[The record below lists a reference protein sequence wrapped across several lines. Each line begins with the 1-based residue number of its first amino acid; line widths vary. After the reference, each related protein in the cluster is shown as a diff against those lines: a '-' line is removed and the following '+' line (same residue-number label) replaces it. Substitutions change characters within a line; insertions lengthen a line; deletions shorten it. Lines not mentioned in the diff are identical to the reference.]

1 MKKLLLLILIALLVA
16 LTIFIVFNGLTIGT
30 IEILGV
36 REIQSRSND
45 LDEQIRNASKLAQ
58 TDYKQAVNTVESNTK
73 QLKTT
78 KQEYQDL
85 TAVSSEGDVSL
96 ASQIEKY
103 EIETLLIKLGN
114 HAKSEGAKIKI
125 NITKDSTNSQD
136 SYNLKFT
143 VNGSYVAITEF
154 ISDIEN
160 DSILGFK
167 IEEFK
172 MQPSSSTEELQATF
186 TCNNIA
192 IEGITINNTTTTNET
207 NVNQANTT
215 GNTTNTTNVT
225 NNVSTNNV
233 ANNTTNNVA
242 NNTNT
247 ANNAG

>member
-1 MKKLLLLILIALLVA
+1 MKKLLLLILIALLAA
-16 LTIFIVFNGLTIGT
+16 LSIFIVFNGLEIGK
-30 IEILGV
+30 IEVLGV

-45 LDEQIRNASKLAQ
+45 LDEQIKNASKLAQ

-73 QLKTT
+73 ELKTT

-125 NITKDSTNSQD
+125 DITKDSTNSQD

-192 IEGITINNTTTTNET
+192 IEGITINNTTPTNGT
-207 NVNQANTT
+207 NTT
-215 GNTTNTTNVT
+215 SNTTNATNVA
-225 NNVSTNNV
+225 NNV
-233 ANNTTNNVA
+233 ATNSSANNATTNTTNNVA
-242 NNTNT
+242 NNTVTTNR
-247 ANNAG
+247 AN

>member
-16 LTIFIVFNGLTIGT
+16 LSIFIVFNGLEIGK
-30 IEILGV
+30 IEVLGV

-45 LDEQIRNASKLAQ
+45 LDEQIKNASKLAQ

-73 QLKTT
+73 ELKTT

-125 NITKDSTNSQD
+125 DITKDSTNSQD

-192 IEGITINNTTTTNET
+192 IEGITINNTTPTNG
-207 NVNQANTT
+207 ANTT
-215 GNTTNTTNVT
+215 SNTTNATNVA
-225 NNVSTNNV
+225 NNV
-233 ANNTTNNVA
+233 ATNSSANNATTNTTNNVA
-242 NNTNT
+242 NNTVTTNR
-247 ANNAG
+247 AD

>member
-16 LTIFIVFNGLTIGT
+16 LSIFIVFNGLEIGK
-30 IEILGV
+30 IEVLGV

-45 LDEQIRNASKLAQ
+45 LDEQIKNASKLAQ

-73 QLKTT
+73 ELKTT

-125 NITKDSTNSQD
+125 DITKDSTNSQD

-192 IEGITINNTTTTNET
+192 IEGITINNTTPTNGT
-207 NVNQANTT
+207 NTT
-215 GNTTNTTNVT
+215 SNTTNATNVANNVATNSSANNATTNT
-225 NNVSTNNV
+225 NNNV
-233 ANNTTNNVA
+233 ANNTVTTNRA
-242 NNTNT
+242 D
-247 ANNAG
+247 

>member
-16 LTIFIVFNGLTIGT
+16 LSIFIVFNGLEIGK
-30 IEILGV
+30 IEVLGV

-45 LDEQIRNASKLAQ
+45 LDEQIKNASKLAQ

-73 QLKTT
+73 ELKTT

-125 NITKDSTNSQD
+125 DITKDSTNSQD

-192 IEGITINNTTTTNET
+192 IEGITINNTTPTNGT
-207 NVNQANTT
+207 NTT
-215 GNTTNTTNVT
+215 SNTTNATNVA
-225 NNVSTNNV
+225 NNV
-233 ANNTTNNVA
+233 ATNSSANNATTNTTNNVA
-242 NNTNT
+242 NNTVTTNR
-247 ANNAG
+247 AD

>member
-16 LTIFIVFNGLTIGT
+16 LSIFIVFNGLEIGK
-30 IEILGV
+30 IEVLGV

-45 LDEQIRNASKLAQ
+45 LDEQIKNASKLAQ

-73 QLKTT
+73 ELKTT

-125 NITKDSTNSQD
+125 DITKDSTNSQD

-192 IEGITINNTTTTNET
+192 IEGITINNTTPTNGT
-207 NVNQANTT
+207 NTT
-215 GNTTNTTNVT
+215 SNTTNATNVAT
-225 NNVSTNNV
+225 NSSANN
-233 ANNTTNNVA
+233 ATTNTTNNVA
-242 NNTNT
+242 NNTVTTNR
-247 ANNAG
+247 AD

>member
-1 MKKLLLLILIALLVA
+1 MKKLLLLILIALLAA
-16 LTIFIVFNGLTIGT
+16 LSIFIVFNGLEIGK
-30 IEILGV
+30 IEVLGV

-45 LDEQIRNASKLAQ
+45 LDEQIKNASKLAQ

-73 QLKTT
+73 ELKTT

-125 NITKDSTNSQD
+125 DITKDSTNSQD

-192 IEGITINNTTTTNET
+192 IEGITINNTTPTNGT
-207 NVNQANTT
+207 NTT
-215 GNTTNTTNVT
+215 SNTTNATNVAT
-225 NNVSTNNV
+225 NSSANN
-233 ANNTTNNVA
+233 ATTNTTNNVA
-242 NNTNT
+242 NNTVTTNR
-247 ANNAG
+247 AN

>member
-16 LTIFIVFNGLTIGT
+16 LSIFIVFNGLEIGK
-30 IEILGV
+30 IEVLGV

-45 LDEQIRNASKLAQ
+45 LDEQIKNASKLAQ

-73 QLKTT
+73 ELKTT

-125 NITKDSTNSQD
+125 DITKDSTNSQD

-192 IEGITINNTTTTNET
+192 IEGITINNTTPTNGT
-207 NVNQANTT
+207 NTT
-215 GNTTNTTNVT
+215 SNTTNATNVA
-225 NNVSTNNV
+225 NNV
-233 ANNTTNNVA
+233 ATNSSANNATTNTTNNVA
-242 NNTNT
+242 NNTVTTNR
-247 ANNAG
+247 AN

>member
-1 MKKLLLLILIALLVA
+1 MKKLLLLILIALLAA
-16 LTIFIVFNGLTIGT
+16 LSIFIVFNGLEIGK
-30 IEILGV
+30 IEVLGV

-45 LDEQIRNASKLAQ
+45 LDEQIKNASKLAQ

-73 QLKTT
+73 ELKTT

-125 NITKDSTNSQD
+125 DITKDSTNSQD

-192 IEGITINNTTTTNET
+192 IEGITINNTTPTNGT
-207 NVNQANTT
+207 NTT
-215 GNTTNTTNVT
+215 SNTTNATNVA
-225 NNVSTNNV
+225 NNV
-233 ANNTTNNVA
+233 ATNSSANNATTNTTNNVA
-242 NNTNT
+242 NNTVTTNR
-247 ANNAG
+247 AD

>member
-1 MKKLLLLILIALLVA
+1 MKKLLLLILIALLAA
-16 LTIFIVFNGLTIGT
+16 LSIFIVFNGLEIGK
-30 IEILGV
+30 IEVLGV

-45 LDEQIRNASKLAQ
+45 LDEQIKNASKLAQ

-73 QLKTT
+73 ELKTT

-125 NITKDSTNSQD
+125 DITKDSTNSQD

-192 IEGITINNTTTTNET
+192 IEGITINNTTPTNGT
-207 NVNQANTT
+207 NTT
-215 GNTTNTTNVT
+215 SNTTNATNVAT
-225 NNVSTNNV
+225 NSSANN
-233 ANNTTNNVA
+233 ATTNTTNNVA
-242 NNTNT
+242 NNTVTTNR
-247 ANNAG
+247 AD

>member
-16 LTIFIVFNGLTIGT
+16 LSIFIVFNGLEIGK
-30 IEILGV
+30 IEVLGV

-45 LDEQIRNASKLAQ
+45 LDEQIKNASKLAQ

-73 QLKTT
+73 ELKTT

-125 NITKDSTNSQD
+125 DITKDSTNSQD

-192 IEGITINNTTTTNET
+192 IEGITINNTTPTNGT
-207 NVNQANTT
+207 NTT
-215 GNTTNTTNVT
+215 SNTTNATNVAT
-225 NNVSTNNV
+225 NSSANN
-233 ANNTTNNVA
+233 ATTNTTNNVA
-242 NNTNT
+242 NNTVTTNR
-247 ANNAG
+247 AN

>member
-16 LTIFIVFNGLTIGT
+16 LSIFIVFNGLEIGK
-30 IEILGV
+30 IEVLGV

-45 LDEQIRNASKLAQ
+45 LDEQIKNASKLAQ

-73 QLKTT
+73 ELKTT

-125 NITKDSTNSQD
+125 DITKDSTNSQD